1 VPRRSLEVP
10 PGMAWKEMVVMEEQT
25 LEAQS
30 VATLRVG
37 ARRKMR
43 QTCEAVERKMAIDD
57 PNALSPP
64 PPPSSLGPPP
74 GPASAA
80 STLFLSTGDVRF
92 ITSTVSGL
100 DIYLTI

>member
-1 VPRRSLEVP
+1 
-10 PGMAWKEMVVMEEQT
+10 MAWKEMVVMEEQT

-30 VATLRVG
+30 VAALRVG
-37 ARRKMR
+37 ARRKMH
-43 QTCEAVERKMAIDD
+43 QTCEAVGRKMAIDD
-57 PNALSPP
+57 PNALLPP
-64 PPPSSLGPPP
+64 PPPSLGHPP